1 MELSTGMAKSQRP
14 FQYYLRYSAV
24 GIELGLSV
32 LVGLFIGKYLDDRLG
47 TKPWLLL
54 LFLILGVVAG
64 FRAIIRATRRM
75 MEEERQRETDT

>member
-1 MELSTGMAKSQRP
+1 MANRGRP

-32 LVGLFIGKYLDDRLG
+32 LAGLFIGKYLDDWLG

-75 MEEERQRETDT
+75 MAEEREREIDE

>member
-1 MELSTGMAKSQRP
+1 MSERGKPIQS
-14 FQYYLRYSAV
+14 YLRYSAV

-32 LVGLFIGKYLDDRLG
+32 LVGLFVGKYLDDWLG

-64 FRAIIRATRRM
+64 FRSIIRAARRM
-75 MEEERQRETDT
+75 MQEEKEREKIE